1 MKTTRCYLAN
11 DTSSR
16 AAGAGRLADA
26 WSERPEIQLI
36 HTSSRGAFFLEP
48 MVERD
53 TPNGR
58 EAWFNVAPD
67 DLPRIVGGVG
77 GMPVARIPFLQQQTR
92 FTFANFGITEPL
104 ALDEY
109 QTRDG
114 LKGLTAA
121 QGLSPEA
128 IIEELRIS
136 RLRGRGGAAFPVWKK
151 WQVAQQ
157 TGSEQKYVVANADEG
172 DAGTYCDRM
181 IMEGDPFRLIEG
193 MMICARAIG
202 ATRGYIYCRY
212 EYPAAAQAMR
222 FAIQKAREADLL
234 DCDDYPFDLEVVT
247 GAGSYVC
254 GEETAL
260 LESLEGRRGVVLA
273 KPPYPAESGLYGKP
287 TIVSNVLTFA
297 TIPNI
302 LANGGAWHA
311 SLGTEG
317 SRGTMVLQLG
327 GRVKQPGLVE
337 IPFGLTLRRVLDQF
351 GGGMASG
358 SRFKAVQV
366 GGPLGSLF
374 PESQLD
380 IPICYDAFDEAG
392 AILGHGGIVVYD
404 DETDM
409 VELAR
414 HFMAFTAD
422 ESCGKCTP
430 CRIGSTRGVEV
441 INKIV
446 AGIERDE
453 NLLLLDDL
461 CQTMID
467 GSLCAMGGL
476 TPMPVQS
483 AIKYFPED
491 FDRPAKMV
499 AAE

>member
-1 MKTTRCYLAN
+1 MPI
-11 DTSSR
+11 
-16 AAGAGRLADA
+16 AG
-26 WSERPEIQLI
+26 
-36 HTSSRGAFFLEP
+36 
-48 MVERD
+48 
-53 TPNGR
+53 
-58 EAWFNVAPD
+58 
-67 DLPRIVGGVG
+67 
-77 GMPVARIPFLQQQTR
+77 IPFLQQQTR
-92 FTFANFGITEPL
+92 YTFANFGITEPL

-109 QTRDG
+109 QTRG
-114 LKGLTAA
+114 GFKGLAAA

-157 TGSEQKYVVANADEG
+157 TGSEHKYVVANADEG

-234 DCDDYPFDLEVVT
+234 DCDDCLFELEVVI

-317 SRGTMVLQLG
+317 SRGTMALQIG

-337 IPFGLTLRRVLDQF
+337 IPFGMTLHDVLDRF
-351 GGGMASG
+351 GGGIAPG
-358 SRFKAVQV
+358 ARFKAVQV

-380 IPICYDAFDEAG
+380 IPICYDAFAEAG

-404 DETDM
+404 DETNM

-430 CRIGSTRGVEV
+430 CRVGSLRGRE
-441 INKIV
+441 IL
-446 AGIERDE
+446 ERIQSGQGTAEDLV
-453 NLLLLDDL
+453 LLSDL
-461 CQTMID
+461 GETMKTA
-467 GSLCAMGGL
+467 SLCALGGRAPYPVL
-476 TPMPVQS
+476 T
-483 AIKYFPED
+483 AIEHFRGE
-491 FDRPAKMV
+491 FVRH
-499 AAE
+499 

>member
-1 MKTTRCYLAN
+1 MVRLYLAN

-16 AAGAGRLADA
+16 AAGTERLADA

-36 HTSSRGAFFLEP
+36 RTSSRGAFFVEP

-53 TPNGR
+53 IPNGR
-58 EAWFNVAPD
+58 EAWFNVAAD
-67 DLPRIVGGVG
+67 DLPRIVAGVG
-77 GMPVARIPFLQQQTR
+77 GTPVAEIPFVQQQTR

-104 ALDEY
+104 AIDEY
-109 QTRDG
+109 QTGGG
-114 LKGLTAA
+114 LKGLAAA

-128 IIEELRIS
+128 IVEELRIS
-136 RLRGRGGAAFPVWKK
+136 RLRGRGGAAFPVWRK

-157 TGSEQKYVVANADEG
+157 TGSEHKYVVANADEG

-193 MMICARAIG
+193 MMICAKAIG

-212 EYPAAAQAMR
+212 EYPAAAQTMR

-234 DCDDYPFDLEVVT
+234 DCDDSPFDLEVVV

-260 LESLEGRRGVVLA
+260 LESLEGRRGVVMA
-273 KPPYPAESGLYGKP
+273 KPPYPAESGLYGRP

-302 LANGGAWHA
+302 LAQGGAWHA

-317 SRGTMVLQLG
+317 SCGTMALQLG

-337 IPFGLTLRRVLDQF
+337 VPFGLTLRDVLDRF
-351 GGGMASG
+351 GGGMAPG

-380 IPICYDAFDEAG
+380 IPICYDAFAEAG

-404 DETDM
+404 DETNM

-430 CRIGSTRGVEV
+430 CRIGSVRGRE
-441 INKIV
+441 IL
-446 AGIERDE
+446 ERIQRGQGTAEDLV
-453 NLLLLDDL
+453 LLSDL
-461 CQTMID
+461 GETMKTA
-467 GSLCAMGGL
+467 SLCALGGRAPYPVL
-476 TPMPVQS
+476 T
-483 AIKYFPED
+483 AIEHFGDE
-491 FDRPAKMV
+491 FRQGVEFTRPA
-499 AAE
+499 

>member
-1 MKTTRCYLAN
+1 MKTMRCYLAN

-36 HTSSRGAFFLEP
+36 RTSSRGAFFLEP

-58 EAWFNVAPD
+58 EAWFNVAPN

-77 GMPVARIPFLQQQTR
+77 GTPVAGMPFLQQQTR

-109 QTRDG
+109 QTRGG
-114 LKGLTAA
+114 LKGLAAA
-121 QGLSPEA
+121 QSLSPEA
-128 IIEELRIS
+128 IIEELCIS

-212 EYPAAAQAMR
+212 EYPAAVRAMR

-297 TIPNI
+297 TIQHPGKRWR
-302 LANGGAWHA
+302 LAC
-311 SLGTEG
+311 
-317 SRGTMVLQLG
+317 
-327 GRVKQPGLVE
+327 
-337 IPFGLTLRRVLDQF
+337 LTRHRRVARYDGAAARWPGEAAWS
-351 GGGMASG
+351 GGNP
-358 SRFKAVQV
+358 FW
-366 GGPLGSLF
+366 
-374 PESQLD
+374 
-380 IPICYDAFDEAG
+380 IDA
-392 AILGHGGIVVYD
+392 
-404 DETDM
+404 
-409 VELAR
+409 
-414 HFMAFTAD
+414 
-422 ESCGKCTP
+422 P
-430 CRIGSTRGVEV
+430 
-441 INKIV
+441 
-446 AGIERDE
+446 
-453 NLLLLDDL
+453 
-461 CQTMID
+461 
-467 GSLCAMGGL
+467 
-476 TPMPVQS
+476 
-483 AIKYFPED
+483 
-491 FDRPAKMV
+491 
-499 AAE
+499 